1 MSCFVVSQKHLSAIV
16 RWANVHNLKAGW
28 IAAERRFV
36 YTPGKEQELVD
47 LLYAANTKSVNAR
60 YKESHPEHGFEYDL
74 SAPMLTPVEVLKACD
89 CITYQSGE
97 WSGFKGS
104 EAERA
109 VQDIK
114 QAAVRRLPGYE
125 EAPWEIAG

>member
-1 MSCFVVSQKHLSAIV
+1 MSCFVVSQKHISAIV

-60 YKESHPEHGFEYDL
+60 YKENHPEHGMKFDS
-74 SAPMLTPVEVLKACD
+74 SAPMLTPVEVIKACD
-89 CITYQSGE
+89 CSIHQCGE
-97 WSGFKGS
+97 WPGFKGS

-109 VQDIK
+109 IQDIK
-114 QAAVRRLPGYE
+114 QAAIPCLPGYE
-125 EAPWEIAG
+125 AAAWEITG